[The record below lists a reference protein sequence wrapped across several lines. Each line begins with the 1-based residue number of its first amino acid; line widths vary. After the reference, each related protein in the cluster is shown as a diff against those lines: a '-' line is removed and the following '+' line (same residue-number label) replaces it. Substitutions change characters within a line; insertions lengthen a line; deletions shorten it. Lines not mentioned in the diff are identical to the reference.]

1 MNRITLE
8 RFLMTFNFRRVDND
22 GNQTTR
28 TIRIFPNIGNFNI
41 WFDLGIDDWIPDYD
55 KLKIIRKYL
64 SVNNLLNKYISYIS
78 IEESYGNILCVYL
91 TNEKNMI

>member
-8 RFLMTFNFRRVDND
+8 RFLMTFDFRRVDND

-28 TIRIFPNIGNFNI
+28 TIRIYPDICNLNI

-55 KLKIIRKYL
+55 KLKIIRQYL

-78 IEESYGNILCVYL
+78 IEESYGNNLCVYL

>member
-8 RFLMTFNFRRVDND
+8 KFLMTLNFRRVDND

-28 TIRIFPNIGNFNI
+28 TIRIFPNVGNFST
-41 WFDLGIDDWIPDYD
+41 WLDLGIDGCIIDYD

-64 SVNNLLNKYISYIS
+64 SVNNLLNKYISCIS

-91 TNEKNMI
+91 TDEKNMI

>member
-8 RFLMTFNFRRVDND
+8 KFLMTFNFRKIDCD

-28 TIRIFPNIGNFNI
+28 TIRIYPDICNHNI

-55 KLKIIRKYL
+55 KLKIIRQYL
-64 SVNNLLNKYISYIS
+64 SVNNLLNKYISSIS
-78 IEESYGNILCVYL
+78 IEESNNLCVYL
-91 TNEKNMI
+91 TDEKNMI